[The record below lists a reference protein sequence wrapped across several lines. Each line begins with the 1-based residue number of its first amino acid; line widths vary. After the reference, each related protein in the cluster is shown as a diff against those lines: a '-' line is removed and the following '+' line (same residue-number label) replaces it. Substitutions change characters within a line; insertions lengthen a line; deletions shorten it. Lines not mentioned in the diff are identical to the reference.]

1 MTSVTDNYLS
11 LTAIFISVFGLL
23 FQHFAVI
30 SGIKERITRLETKTE
45 LFWKCVET
53 GIVGMLKSYPT
64 NISKDV
70 LLDKMLHN
78 ELTLDNAQELR
89 LIIKEEM
96 ELTKKENVLI
106 YVLALGR
113 LEQVIFELMPRKEK

>member
-1 MTSVTDNYLS
+1 VTDNYLS

>member
-1 MTSVTDNYLS
+1 MTDNYLS

>member
-1 MTSVTDNYLS
+1 M
-11 LTAIFISVFGLL
+11 
-23 FQHFAVI
+23 
-30 SGIKERITRLETKTE
+30 
-45 LFWKCVET
+45 ET